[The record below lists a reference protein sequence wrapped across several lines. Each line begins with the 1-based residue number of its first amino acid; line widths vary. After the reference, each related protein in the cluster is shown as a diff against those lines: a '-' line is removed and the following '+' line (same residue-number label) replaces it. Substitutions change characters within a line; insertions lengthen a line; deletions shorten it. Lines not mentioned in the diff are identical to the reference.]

1 METLVFITLDPTG
14 FFSTLRILTEIPV
27 QMMGSRQGGRRYNW
41 WISLLPLVSPKVKRN
56 LHDIHNNINWSLFFL
71 LRASILFRKKQ
82 MAASDADKRNIKN
95 DECFLLGAPDL
106 WRRFP
111 PSISRRRRRHVRDVA
126 AAVLTVCVTPPPS
139 RTRWLN

>member
-56 LHDIHNNINWSLFFL
+56 LHDIHNNINWSLFFYWGRRYYL
-71 LRASILFRKKQ
+71 GKNKWLHLMPTREILKTT
-82 MAASDADKRNIKN
+82 SV
-95 DECFLLGAPDL
+95 FLLGAPDL